1 MRIVHLSA
9 DEAVAAVVESLG
21 FDGTAADLTAPEVL
35 ASAVRRAAS
44 FRCPATPRQLVA
56 AVRGSVAGL
65 AKDPDDEASFPLR
78 ATVDSLAAYGDL
90 IEAPVSAD
98 GGPEQRVLFLA
109 EPAFVMLGTT
119 VLLIGVRADGVPY
132 LSGTLLELIEYD
144 GHVRRLAARHVLT
157 VKDLEALGLREVSAA
172 QWLAHPRLGDA
183 GELVADYDR
192 RLAAAGQAG
201 TIDDCTILDGSTS
214 PTYYRG
220 RWRALSSKDSGNYVA
235 RRPVAFGAPLWC
247 YVQVAHG
254 KVQRLVDLPAQAR
267 LNRACD
273 EAWRLQAAMDELRG
287 TPQAVRV
294 ERGNRAGVV
303 VLHLLSPPPA
313 WAQRRLDA
321 IGRPL
326 PRNRSLLSYALRE
339 IEIEAELDFLQTS
352 LWTVRLRDGD
362 PT

>member
-1 MRIVHLSA
+1 VRIAHLSA
-9 DEAVAAVVESLG
+9 DEAVATVVDSLG

-44 FRCPATPRQLVA
+44 FMCPATPRQLVS
-56 AVRGSVAGL
+56 AVRASVAGL
-65 AKDPDDEASFPLR
+65 VEDPNDEASFPLR
-78 ATVDSLAAYGDL
+78 ATVDDLAAYGDL
-90 IEAPVSAD
+90 IEAPVSTD

-109 EPAFVMLGTT
+109 EPAFVMLGTA

-132 LSGTLLELIEYD
+132 LSGTSPESIEYD
-144 GHVRRLAARHVLT
+144 GHVRRLT
-157 VKDLEALGLREVSAA
+157 VGHAMTANDLEALGLREVSAA
-172 QWLAHPRLGDA
+172 HWLAHPPLGDA
-183 GELVADYDR
+183 AELVADYDR

-201 TIDDCTILDGSTS
+201 TIEDCTILDGSTS

-220 RWRALSSKDSGNYVA
+220 RWRALSSKDSGTYVA
-235 RRPVAFGAPLWC
+235 RRSAAFGAPLWC
-247 YVQVAHG
+247 YVDVANG
-254 KVQRLVDLPAQAR
+254 EVQRLVDLPAQAR

-273 EAWRLQAAMDELRG
+273 EAWRLQAALDELRG
-287 TPQAVRV
+287 TPQVVRV
-294 ERGNRAGVV
+294 ERGGRADIVL
-303 VLHLLSPPPA
+303 LHLLSPPPA

-326 PRNRSLLSYALRE
+326 PRNRSLLSYALRAAE
-339 IEIEAELDFLQTS
+339 VEAELDFLQTA